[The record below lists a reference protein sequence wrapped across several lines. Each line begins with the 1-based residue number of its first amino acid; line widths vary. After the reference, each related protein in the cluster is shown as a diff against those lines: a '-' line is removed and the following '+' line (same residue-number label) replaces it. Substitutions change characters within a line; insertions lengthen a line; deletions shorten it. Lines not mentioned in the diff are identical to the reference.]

1 MDYTVAAVDEAL
13 GLLFLVAEN
22 PGLGVTELA
31 KRSSNTKARAFRL
44 LSTLEGRGFVQR
56 HGDPAVYKLGHR
68 TLLLGIAAQSQIDL
82 VSLAQRHLNELGQRF
97 NETVHVRVRDGL
109 ESVCVAM
116 YESTRDVRVGTHLGK
131 RRPLHAGSS
140 GKVILAFGSDDIREA
155 ILNSELT
162 RYTPQTIVQRGKLAQ
177 ELAKV
182 KAQGYAT
189 SFGEVA
195 TDIRSLAVPVRDAKG
210 QVIATMGMSVPAN
223 RAGEDAMATFVQEV
237 VAKARLLSAELGY
250 RETQRP
256 A

>member
-97 NETVHVRVRDGL
+97 NETVH
-109 ESVCVAM
+109 
-116 YESTRDVRVGTHLGK
+116 VRVGTHLGK